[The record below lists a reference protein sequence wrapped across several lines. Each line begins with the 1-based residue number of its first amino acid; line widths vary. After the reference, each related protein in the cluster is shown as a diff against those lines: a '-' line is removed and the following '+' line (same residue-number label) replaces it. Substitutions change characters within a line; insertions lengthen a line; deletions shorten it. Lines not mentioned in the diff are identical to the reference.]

1 MKEAIERAQLLSE
14 KTKELKQLFENESIT
29 LSQLRN
35 LKITY
40 NEGEE
45 IILPKKNKDKDENKT
60 EVQASVNE

>member
-14 KTKELKQLFENESIT
+14 KTKELKRLFEIESIT

-45 IILPKKNKDKDENKT
+45 IIHPKKNKDKDENKT
-60 EVQASVNE
+60 ELTYSHD